1 MHASAVLIEG
11 AKKLS
16 LAEIGLKDPEGGDVV
31 VRVHHSGISTGTEKL
46 LWSGAMPP
54 FPGLAYPLVPG
65 YEAVGE
71 VVDTTAGTG
80 HKVGDFVFVPGSSG
94 FREAKGLFGGSASYL
109 VTPAD
114 RIRKINPALGE
125 SGTLFALAATARHA
139 LAGFDARLPE
149 LIIGHGVLGR
159 LLARLT
165 VVAGG
170 KPPTV
175 WEVDENRMAGAQ
187 GYQVVHPDQDTKT
200 DYQSIYDASGCTDL
214 LDQWIQRCGRGAEI
228 VLSGFYSDR
237 INFAFPHAFMREVK
251 FRIAAEWQ
259 SDDMMAVNALIDEGV
274 LSLDGLVTHRAKAA
288 NAKQAYVQAF
298 EDPTCYKMVLDWET
312 VN

>member
-1 MHASAVLIEG
+1 
-11 AKKLS
+11 
-16 LAEIGLKDPEGGDVV
+16 LKDPEAGDVV
-31 VRVHHSGISTGTEKL
+31 VRVQHSGISTGTEKL

-71 VVDTTAGTG
+71 VVDVTAGTG
-80 HKVGDFVFVPGSSG
+80 HKVGDFVFVPGSTG

-114 RIRKINPALGE
+114 RVRKINPSLGD

-165 VVAGG
+165 VIAGG
-170 KPPTV
+170 KSPTV

-187 GYQVVHPDQDTKT
+187 GYQVIHPDQDTKR

-214 LDQWIQRCGRGAEI
+214 LDQWIQCCGRNAEI
-228 VLSGFYSDR
+228 VLAGFYSER
-237 INFAFPHAFMREVK
+237 INFAFPHAFMREMK
-251 FRIAAEWQ
+251 FRIAAEWNAE
-259 SDDMMAVNALIDEGV
+259 DMTAINALIDEGT
-274 LSLDGLVTHRAKAA
+274 LSLDGLVTHRANAV

-298 EDPTCYKMVLDWET
+298 EDPTCYKMVLDWEA

>member
-1 MHASAVLIEG
+1 MCQ
-11 AKKLS
+11 KLS
-16 LAEIGLKDPEGGDVV
+16 LAEIGLKDPEAGDVV
-31 VRVHHSGISTGTEKL
+31 VRVQHSGISTGTGKIAL
-46 LWSGAMPP
+46 VWCDAAVSWFGLSVGA
-54 FPGLAYPLVPG
+54 G

-71 VVDTTAGTG
+71 VVDATAGTG

-114 RIRKINPALGE
+114 RVRKINPALGD

-149 LIIGHGVLGR
+149 LIIGHGVLG

-175 WEVDENRMAGAQ
+175 WEVDENRMSGTQ
-187 GYQVVHPDQDTKT
+187 GYQVVHPDQDTKR
-200 DYQSIYDASGCTDL
+200 DYRIDL
-214 LDQWIQRCGRGAEI
+214 RCIRLHRFARSMDSTLWSRCRNCVGWILFRSHQFC
-228 VLSGFYSDR
+228 
-237 INFAFPHAFMREVK
+237 FPSMR
-251 FRIAAEWQ
+251 
-259 SDDMMAVNALIDEGV
+259 LC
-274 LSLDGLVTHRAKAA
+274 AK
-288 NAKQAYVQAF
+288 
-298 EDPTCYKMVLDWET
+298 
-312 VN
+312 

>member
-16 LAEIGLKDPEGGDVV
+16 LAEIGLKDPEAGDVV
-31 VRVHHSGISTGTEKL
+31 VRVQHSGISTGTEKL

-71 VVDTTAGTG
+71 VVDATAGTG
-80 HKVGDFVFVPGSSG
+80 QKVGDFVFVPGSCG

-114 RIRKINPALGE
+114 RVRKINPALGD

-175 WEVDENRMAGAQ
+175 WEVDENRMSGAQ
-187 GYQVVHPDQDTKT
+187 GYQVVHPDQDTKRL
-200 DYQSIYDASGCTDL
+200 SIDL
-214 LDQWIQRCGRGAEI
+214 
-228 VLSGFYSDR
+228 
-237 INFAFPHAFMREVK
+237 
-251 FRIAAEWQ
+251 
-259 SDDMMAVNALIDEGV
+259 
-274 LSLDGLVTHRAKAA
+274 
-288 NAKQAYVQAF
+288 
-298 EDPTCYKMVLDWET
+298 
-312 VN
+312 

>member
-11 AKKLS
+11 AKKLC
-16 LAEIGLKDPEGGDVV
+16 LAEIGLKDPEAGDVV
-31 VRVHHSGISTGTEKL
+31 VGVRHSGISTGTEKL

-54 FPGLAYPLVPG
+54 FPGLGYPLVPG

-71 VVDTTAGTG
+71 VVEAMSAAC

-94 FREAKGLFGGSASYL
+94 FRDAKGLFGGSASYL
-109 VTPAD
+109 VTPSD
-114 RIRKINPALGE
+114 RVRKINPALGE

-139 LAGFDARLPE
+139 LAGFDAQLPE

-175 WEVDENRMAGAQ
+175 WEVDKNRMAGAQ
-187 GYQVVHPDQDTKT
+187 GYQVIHPDQDTKR
-200 DYQSIYDASGCTDL
+200 DYQSIYDASGSTDF
-214 LDQWIQRCGRGAEI
+214 LDDWIQRCGRGAEI
-228 VLSGFYSDR
+228 VLAGFYSER
-237 INFAFPHAFMREVK
+237 INFAFPHAFMREMK
-251 FRIAAEWQ
+251 FRIAAEWGA
-259 SDDMMAVNALIDEGV
+259 DDMTAINALIDEGI
-274 LSLDGLVTHRAKAA
+274 LSLDGLVTHRAKAQHA
-288 NAKQAYVQAF
+288 EKAYVQAF
-298 EDPTCYKMVLDWET
+298 EDRTCYKMVLDWGE
-312 VN
+312 VQ

>member
-16 LAEIGLKDPEGGDVV
+16 LAEIGLKDPEAGDVV
-31 VRVHHSGISTGTEKL
+31 VRVQHSGISTGTEKL

-71 VVDTTAGTG
+71 VVDATAGTG

-109 VTPAD
+109 VTSAD
-114 RIRKINPALGE
+114 RVRKINPALGD

-165 VVAGG
+165 VIAGG

-187 GYQVVHPDQDTKT
+187 GYQVIHPDQDTK
-200 DYQSIYDASGCTDL
+200 
-214 LDQWIQRCGRGAEI
+214 EI
-228 VLSGFYSDR
+228 TNRFTMHR
-237 INFAFPHAFMREVK
+237 A
-251 FRIAAEWQ
+251 
-259 SDDMMAVNALIDEGV
+259 ALICSINGFNAVVAV
-274 LSLDGLVTHRAKAA
+274 LKSCWLDFIRSASTLRSPMRLCAK
-288 NAKQAYVQAF
+288 
-298 EDPTCYKMVLDWET
+298 
-312 VN
+312 

>member
-114 RIRKINPALGE
+114 TLVITKAGLEALE
-125 SGTLFALAATARHA
+125 
-139 LAGFDARLPE
+139 ARL
-149 LIIGHGVLGR
+149 
-159 LLARLT
+159 
-165 VVAGG
+165 
-170 KPPTV
+170 K
-175 WEVDENRMAGAQ
+175 
-187 GYQVVHPDQDTKT
+187 
-200 DYQSIYDASGCTDL
+200 
-214 LDQWIQRCGRGAEI
+214 
-228 VLSGFYSDR
+228 
-237 INFAFPHAFMREVK
+237 
-251 FRIAAEWQ
+251 
-259 SDDMMAVNALIDEGV
+259 
-274 LSLDGLVTHRAKAA
+274 
-288 NAKQAYVQAF
+288 
-298 EDPTCYKMVLDWET
+298 
-312 VN
+312 